1 MAFLSL
7 KEMKKLEQQSSR
19 LIILSE
25 TVETGPFDIFLSHSY
40 KDKVPIR
47 GVAKW
52 LMELKYT
59 VYVDWINDKE
69 LNRSRVNA
77 DTARRL
83 QERMRNCRSLLFAT
97 TENSS
102 NSKWMPWELGF
113 MDGITAGR
121 VAILPVTDAPTFDG
135 QEYLGMY
142 PYVDQCEAEQTSKEE
157 LWVNQ
162 GRKYVSLKKWLQG
175 KDPYDHSREKHC

>member
-7 KEMKKLEQQSSR
+7 KEMKKLEQQSGR

-25 TVETGPFDIFLSHSY
+25 AVETGPFDIFLSHSY

-47 GVAKW
+47 GVVKR
-52 LMELKYT
+52 LKEFKYT
-59 VYVDWINDKE
+59 VYVDWINDEE
-69 LNRSRVNA
+69 LDRSRVNA

-83 QERMRNCRSLLFAT
+83 QKRMRDCRSLLFAT
-97 TENSS
+97 TENFS

-113 MDGITAGR
+113 MDGITSGR
-121 VAILPVTDAPTFDG
+121 VAILPVTDELTFDG

-142 PYVDQCEAEQTSKEE
+142 PYVE
-157 LWVNQ
+157 LRKLNETEKRVLVVKQSNEKYITLDAWLKDVNS
-162 GRKYVSLKKWLQG
+162 YA
-175 KDPYDHSREKHC
+175 P